1 MKKALSIFL
10 CMLICLP
17 LLAGCTDNG
26 TVENGTETGT
36 EATADTSVG
45 SESVSTA
52 DAPKLSGIKIDGNDM
67 AGYVIVKPADASES
81 EAFAAR
87 GACRLYRKG
96 MRR

>member
-26 TVENGTETGT
+26 TAENGAETGT

-45 SESVSTA
+45 RAEA
-52 DAPKLSGIKIDGNDM
+52 ERHQNRRERYGRLRHRK
-67 AGYVIVKPADASES
+67 AG
-81 EAFAAR
+81 
-87 GACRLYRKG
+87 
-96 MRR
+96 